1 MKIIR
6 AAEKAEEER
15 PFGRTTKS
23 LLEYFLPKKIESIAL
38 YLSYL
43 PTGKFDAHY
52 HPNCFEIIV
61 FPKGGKIE
69 VNNNSYELSEWDLV
83 ALEPGDIHGYS
94 KDDCKDI
101 IHFAIRLPAVKDRVS
116 V

>member
-6 AAEKAEEER
+6 ADEKAEEKR

-23 LLEYFLPKKIESIAL
+23 LLEYFLPKKAKSIAL

-43 PTGKFDAHY
+43 PTGKFDDHY

-69 VNNNSYELSEWDLV
+69 VNNSPYELSEWDLV
-83 ALEPGDIHGYS
+83 VLEPGDIHGYS

-101 IHFAIRLPAVKDRVS
+101 IHFAIRLPAVKDKVN